1 MRQPSE
7 RGFTVAELIAIVA
20 VVGVLFA
27 LGIPTFVSA
36 WRASAVRAGA
46 EEVATLL
53 NGARQLALNR
63 NEPVCVTLGAG
74 TVQYRPGTCVA
85 TPVTQ
90 VRLASNVIVTVP
102 ANQNVVFSYLG
113 AAAPATIY
121 TVTNPQDGRT
131 LSVNVSGSGRV
142 SIGP

>member
-1 MRQPSE
+1 MRQMSE
-7 RGFTVAELIAIVA
+7 RGFSVAELIAIVA

-90 VRLASNVIVTVP
+90 VRLASNVTVA
-102 ANQNVVFSYLG
+102 ANQNVVFNYLG
-113 AAAPATIY
+113 AGTPGTIY